1 MPASLEGR
9 LAPAVASLRTSM
21 ADPAVRRLVVAWF
34 AVVAG
39 KWALLV
45 TTLVIAYDRGGPFA
59 VGILGVVRY
68 LSPAIVAPF
77 AGVPASRWLPLDVL
91 RAINLGRTVAVLGV
105 AAVVATDAPLAALMV
120 MVALEAG
127 IGAFTRPL
135 HMGLLPACASTPEQL
150 VAANVTSSAAEG
162 LGTFVGPA
170 VASLVLVS
178 TGPLGAILAVVVIYG
193 LGVLAIARARIAI
206 VGHRA
211 MTVGPTTVLSEI
223 PAVAR
228 SVARLPG
235 ARLVLVGFA
244 AQTFVRGLL
253 TVLTVVAAIE
263 LLGMGEPGVGAL
275 NAAMGLGGLIGA
287 GASLSL
293 AGRERLGPAFILA
306 LVGWGV
312 PIALIGLVVHP
323 AVAVAA
329 MVAVGLSNAFL
340 DVAGYTL
347 VQRTT
352 PNDAR
357 IAVLGLTDGVA
368 NLGPAAGGVV
378 APVLIATIGVQ
389 TALVVTGAILP
400 IVGLVLWTSTRTLN
414 EGGPTAARRVEL
426 LRAQPLFAP
435 LSLATIEHLAAT
447 MTPRHFDASA
457 WLMREGDAG
466 DDYQLIDAG
475 DVEISQ
481 GDAVLRT
488 LPAGNGVGEIALVN
502 DVPRTASVR
511 AIGAVEAFSLDR
523 DAFLEA
529 VTGHAASHAA
539 ARTVAGERLALDRA
553 REG

>member
-1 MPASLEGR
+1 MPGSNEGR
-9 LAPAVASLRTSM
+9 LAPAVSSLRTSM

-68 LSPAIVAPF
+68 LTPAIVAPF
-77 AGVPASRWLPLDVL
+77 AGVPASRWLPVDVL
-91 RAINLGRTVAVLGV
+91 RATNLGRTVAALGV
-105 AAVVATDAPLAALMV
+105 AAVVATDAPLAALMF

-127 IGAFTRPL
+127 IGAFSRPL

-170 VASLVLVS
+170 IASLVLVS

-193 LGVLAIARARIAI
+193 LGVLAIARARIAT
-206 VGHRA
+206 VGRRA
-211 MTVGPTTVLSEI
+211 VTVGPATVLSEI

-228 SVARLPG
+228 AVTRLPG
-235 ARLVLVGFA
+235 ARLVLAGFA

-293 AGRERLGPAFILA
+293 AGRERLAPVFILA
-306 LVGWGV
+306 LVGWGL
-312 PIALIGLVVHP
+312 PIAFIGLVVHP
-323 AVAVAA
+323 AVAIAA

-352 PNDAR
+352 PNNAR

-378 APVLIATIGVQ
+378 APLLIATIGVE
-389 TALVVTGAILP
+389 TALLLTGATLP

-414 EGGPTAARRVEL
+414 EGGPAAARRVEL

-435 LSLATIEHLAAT
+435 LSLATVEHLAAT
-447 MTPRHFDASA
+447 MTPRHFDART

-475 DVEISQ
+475 DIEISQ
-481 GDAVLRT
+481 GDSVLRT
-488 LPAGNGVGEIALVN
+488 LGAGHGVGEIALIN

-511 AIGAVEAFSLDR
+511 AVGAVEAFSLDR

-529 VTGHAASHAA
+529 VVGHSASHAA
-539 ARTVAGERLALDRA
+539 ARSVASERLGSDSVR
-553 REG
+553 GG

>member
-9 LAPAVASLRTSM
+9 LPLAVASLRTSM

-39 KWALLV
+39 KWTLLV
-45 TTLVIAYDRGGPFA
+45 TTLVIAYDRGGPLA

-68 LSPAIVAPF
+68 LTPAIVAPF
-77 AGVPASRWLPLDVL
+77 VGVPASRWLPLDVL
-91 RAINLGRTVAVLGV
+91 RATNLGRTVAALGV
-105 AAVVATDAPLAALMV
+105 AAVVATDAPLAALLV

-135 HMGLLPACASTPEQL
+135 HIGLLPACASTPEQL

-170 VASLVLVS
+170 IASLMLVS

-193 LGVLAIARARIAI
+193 LGVIAIARARIAT
-206 VGHRA
+206 VGRRA
-211 MTVGPTTVLSEI
+211 VTVGPATVLFEI
-223 PAVAR
+223 PAGAR
-228 SVARLPG
+228 ALARLPG

-275 NAAMGLGGLIGA
+275 NAAMGLGSLIGA

-293 AGRERLGPAFILA
+293 AGRQRLGPAFILA

-323 AVAVAA
+323 AVAISA

-368 NLGPAAGGVV
+368 NLGPAVGGLV

-400 IVGLVLWTSTRTLN
+400 IVGLVLWKSTRTLD
-414 EGGPTAARRVEL
+414 EGGPAAARRVEL

-435 LSLATIEHLAAT
+435 LSLATIEHLAAVLV
-447 MTPRHFDASA
+447 PRRFDASRL
-457 WLMREGDAG
+457 LMRQGDAG
-466 DDYQLIDAG
+466 EDYLLVDAG
-475 DVEISQ
+475 DVEIIQ
-481 GDAVLRT
+481 GDHVVRSLG
-488 LPAGNGVGEIALVN
+488 AGHGVGEIALIN

-511 AIGAVEAFSLDR
+511 AVGAVEAFSLDR

-529 VTGHAASHAA
+529 VVGHSASHAA
-539 ARTVAGERLALDRA
+539 ARTVASERIASDGI

>member
-45 TTLVIAYDRGGPFA
+45 TTLVIAYDRGGAFA

-68 LSPAIVAPF
+68 LTPAIVAPF

-91 RAINLGRTVAVLGV
+91 RAINLGRTVAALGV

-150 VAANVTSSAAEG
+150 VAANVTSSAADG

-170 VASLVLVS
+170 IASLVLVS

-211 MTVGPTTVLSEI
+211 MTVGPAKVLSEI

-228 SVARLPG
+228 AVARLPG

-293 AGRERLGPAFILA
+293 AGRARLGPAFILA

-312 PIALIGLVVHP
+312 PIAPIGLVVHP
-323 AVAVAA
+323 AVAITA

-357 IAVLGLTDGVA
+357 IAVLGVTDGVA

-414 EGGPTAARRVEL
+414 EGGPAAARRVEL

-481 GDAVLRT
+481 GDTVLRT

-511 AIGAVEAFSLDR
+511 AIGTVEAFSLDR

-539 ARTVAGERLALDRA
+539 ARTVARDRLALDRA

>member
-1 MPASLEGR
+1 MPALLEGR

-21 ADPAVRRLVVAWF
+21 ADPAVRRLLVAWF

-39 KWALLV
+39 KWTLLV

-68 LSPAIVAPF
+68 LTPAIVAPF

-91 RAINLGRTVAVLGV
+91 RVANLGRTVAALGA
-105 AAVVATDAPLAALMV
+105 AAVVATDAPLAALIV

-135 HMGLLPACASTPEQL
+135 HSGLLPACTSTPEQL

-170 VASLVLVS
+170 IASLVLVS
-178 TGPLGAILAVVVIYG
+178 TGPLGAVLAVVVIYA
-193 LGVLAIARARIAI
+193 LGVLAIARARIAT
-206 VGHRA
+206 VGRRA
-211 MTVGPTTVLSEI
+211 ATVGPATVVSEI
-223 PAVAR
+223 PAGAR
-228 SVARLPG
+228 AVARLPG

-275 NAAMGLGGLIGA
+275 NAAMGLGSLIGA

-323 AVAVAA
+323 AVAITA

-347 VQRTT
+347 IQRTT

-368 NLGPAAGGVV
+368 NLGPAAGGLV
-378 APVLIATIGVQ
+378 APVLIATIGVK

-414 EGGPTAARRVEL
+414 EGGPAAARRVEL

-435 LSLATIEHLAAT
+435 LSLATIEHLAAVLV
-447 MTPRHFDASA
+447 PHRFDPGRL
-457 WLMREGDAG
+457 LMRQGDAG
-466 DDYQLIDAG
+466 QDYLLIDAG
-475 DVEISQ
+475 HVEVIQ
-481 GDAVLRT
+481 GDHVVRSLG
-488 LPAGNGVGEIALVN
+488 PGHGVGEIALIN

-511 AIGAVEAFSLDR
+511 AVGAVEAFSLDR

-529 VTGHAASHAA
+529 VVGHSASHAA
-539 ARTVAGERLALDRA
+539 ARTVASERLASDGLR
-553 REG
+553 GG